1 MCLLLQVMALL
12 MQQLDIPIPAYVRI
26 DRLLLSHKALPG
38 PAAPDSSN
46 GSQHQQQPDA
56 PQLEQKQEQQADSS
70 WHFTLSIASVHGPEC
85 PLPMVASAR
94 VSFYDKAAV
103 AARAAAQQPHS
114 SSNPPLQQAAA
125 AAAAAGT
132 LESAAAAA
140 APAQPGPVDVQG
152 LPEVLPPQD
161 CSGAVPWSVRRT
173 VPGDLPAVVVVVS
186 LQLVAA
192 ADADKQQQQVS
203 PRRSWAAGWSTKE
216 RDCRQR
222 GVFAAHT
229 PTFSD
234 CLCVLCVCGCC
245 RDRCITPSAGRSP
258 PSLAVQAAEPAAR
271 AVLQPSRRMR
281 RRSRTAVRWSAL

>member
-1 MCLLLQVMALL
+1 MCLLPQVMALL
-12 MQQLDIPIPAYVRI
+12 MQQLDIPIPAYVRT

-46 GSQHQQQPDA
+46 GSQHQQQPVA
-56 PQLEQKQEQQADSS
+56 PQLEQEQEQEQQADSS

-94 VSFYDKAAV
+94 VSFYDQAAV

-125 AAAAAGT
+125 AAAAGA
-132 LESAAAAA
+132 LDSAAAAA
-140 APAQPGPVDVQG
+140 ASAQPGPVDAQG
-152 LPEVLPPQD
+152 LLEVLPPQD

-173 VPGDLPAVVVVVS
+173 VPGDLRAVVVVVS

-203 PRRSWAAGWSTKE
+203 PRRSWAAG
-216 RDCRQR
+216 
-222 GVFAAHT
+222 
-229 PTFSD
+229 
-234 CLCVLCVCGCC
+234 
-245 RDRCITPSAGRSP
+245 
-258 PSLAVQAAEPAAR
+258 
-271 AVLQPSRRMR
+271 
-281 RRSRTAVRWSAL
+281 